1 MTQRQSQAGFTAVEL
16 LITLF
21 VAAAFLIAGYQL
33 FNVVI
38 KDGGQARAESRAGN
52 VAYDY
57 LRRYA
62 ANATNP
68 CSTQYPLTNSA
79 IQVDGLDS
87 VTITVQISCPGYS
100 ITSLSKV
107 DAVIKYN
114 NNPQITTSYS
124 TYVNGSGA
132 DTPDNVNGLVGWWK
146 FNGDGKAAIG
156 PSDANIVGATPN
168 NGQNNTSNGAYSYN
182 GTSSQYTQ
190 IPNTFGLGT
199 SNVTLST
206 WVNPA
211 TATNSGAFVK
221 VGGTGYGIG
230 MGASTFDSTTPGTK
244 LVMLFE
250 GVRWIPTTTDI
261 PTGWHHVVMVIN
273 SSGVPLAYLDGSLV
287 GSYPGTNAAA
297 PGSNITYIGSSHTT
311 TRFFNGLIDDTRIY
325 NRVLSASEI
334 AALYSAGA
342 K

>member
-1 MTQRQSQAGFTAVEL
+1 MKRQSQAGFTAVEL

-62 ANATNP
+62 GNATNP

-114 NNPQITTSYS
+114 TNPQITTAYS

-156 PSDANIVGATPN
+156 PTDANITGATPGP
-168 NGQNNTSNGAYSYN
+168 GQNSSSNGSYVYN
-182 GTSSQYTQ
+182 GTASQYTQ
-190 IPNTFGLGT
+190 IPSSFSLGT
-199 SNVTLST
+199 SNVTIST

-211 TATNSGAFVK
+211 TSTDSGAFVK
-221 VGGTGYGIG
+221 IGSTGYGIG
-230 MGASTFDSTTPGTK
+230 MGSSGFDNSTPGTK

-250 GVRWIPTTTDI
+250 GIRWIPTTADVT
-261 PTGWHHVVMVIN
+261 TGWHHVVMVIN
-273 SSGVPLAYLDGSLV
+273 SSGVPLAYLDGALV
-287 GSYPGTNAAA
+287 GSYPGANASA
-297 PGSNITYIGSSHTT
+297 PGSSTTYIASANT
-311 TRFFNGLIDDTRIY
+311 TRYFNGSVDDTRIY

-334 AALYSAGA
+334 STLYSAGA

>member
-1 MTQRQSQAGFTAVEL
+1 MKRQSQAGFTAVEL

-87 VTITVQISCPGYS
+87 VTITVEISCPGYS

-114 NNPQITTSYS
+114 NNPQITTAYS
-124 TYVNGSGA
+124 TYVNGSGT
-132 DTPDNVNGLVGWWK
+132 DTPDNIDGLVGWWK
-146 FNGDGKAAIG
+146 FNGDGNASIG
-156 PSDANIVGATPN
+156 PSDATINGATPGP
-168 NGQNNTSNGAYSYN
+168 GQNGSSNGSYVYN
-182 GTSSQYTQ
+182 GSSSSTV
-190 IPNTFGLGT
+190 ITNNFNLGT
-199 SNVTLST
+199 SNVTIST

-211 TATNSGAFVK
+211 TSTNSGAFVK
-221 VGGTGYGIG
+221 VGSTGYGIG
-230 MGASTFDSTTPGTK
+230 MGSSTFDNTSPGTK

-250 GVRWIPTTTDI
+250 WVRWIPTTADI
-261 PTGWHHVVMVIN
+261 TTGWHHVVMVIN

-287 GSYPGTNAAA
+287 GSYPGTNASA
-297 PGSNITYIGSSHTT
+297 PGSALTNIGSGNA
-311 TRFFNGLIDDTRIY
+311 TRYFNGSIDDTRLY
-325 NRVLSASEI
+325 SRVLSASEI
-334 AALYSAGA
+334 ATLYSAGA